1 MREAVNGV
9 DLLSMKSKMEQNGV
23 SCQERDIFQ
32 GALRTFPFL
41 SSNLVSPTVTCPSLL
56 NA

>member
-1 MREAVNGV
+1 MREAVRGV